1 MVSVLKQHLR
11 VFNIFKTGKS
21 GSIIS
26 YHPQE
31 QQNSSVDCGVFV
43 KWAQRIAE
51 GRPLDFT
58 QEQMVDFRYSLILD
72 VSDGFLSMLST
83 KPGQPCSPSSTSG
96 VSIMAQSEK
105 KSEKKNKSQLSPSD
119 TDSDFESPKKREKKE
134 TSTQKPNKH
143 LPLAQGTTHM
153 PKMLQTQRNQNQ
165 YLRVQFQM

>member
-26 YHPQE
+26 YHPQK

-43 KWAQRIAE
+43 VKWAQHIEE
-51 GRPLDFT
+51 GRPSDFT
-58 QEQMVDFRYSLILD
+58 QEQMVAFRYSLILD

-96 VSIMAQSEK
+96 VSVMAQSEK
-105 KSEKKNKSQLSPSD
+105 KNL
-119 TDSDFESPKKREKKE
+119 KKRTKVSYLHQTEIL
-134 TSTQKPNKH
+134 TLNH
-143 LPLAQGTTHM
+143 LKSERSKGHFRYSWICKLPE
-153 PKMLQTQRNQNQ
+153 
-165 YLRVQFQM
+165 